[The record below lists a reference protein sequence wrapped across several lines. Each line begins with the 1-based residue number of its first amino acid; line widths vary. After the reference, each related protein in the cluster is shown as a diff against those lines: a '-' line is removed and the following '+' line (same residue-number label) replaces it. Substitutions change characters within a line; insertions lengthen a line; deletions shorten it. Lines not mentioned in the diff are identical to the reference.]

1 MSVQITKEDFIEY
14 ERLRRTGKWN
24 MFDPRVRLMSDLNEK
39 QWSKCMSDYGKFY
52 KAWITD
58 EIDEELNNED

>member
-1 MSVQITKEDFIEY
+1 
-14 ERLRRTGKWN
+14 

-39 QWSKCMSDYGKFY
+39 QWNKCMSDYGKFY
-52 KAWITD
+52 EAWITD